1 MTPPSAA
8 TSSRE
13 AQSKTAAVLDATLA
27 ARAVTRCYTKTVT
40 SGAVSKNHHHLSH
53 SPYTCLSAVSPLSK
67 GAERCSACSV
77 AAVHIDLLSKRVA
90 DLLEENKAQAE
101 AAVRDCQ
108 AAEGRAET
116 LAQQIR
122 ELERHSSAALD
133 DSEARRLAAEKLG
146 QERLEAAEVLEA
158 RLQKAE
164 EEQRELIEAC
174 NSALADGLEELK
186 TVKHVALEDSRA
198 QHAAI
203 AKLRE
208 LHELD
213 ESTISR
219 LQDELQRERRRADE
233 REQRQS
239 AISPHVS
246 AFAPVGSAHK
256 VIEGQNLPSSRDA
269 KSAHEEEVA
278 RLKKQLDASI
288 KAAEDKVEHEIS
300 KSAELYM
307 RFGAALTRIAEL
319 EQELAAE
326 RSQRAQER
334 ESYRRQIQAANRES
348 QDLLRRIASLDLP
361 SRTVSPTAHM
371 RVALPR
377 LNPD

>member
-1 MTPPSAA
+1 MTPSSAA
-8 TSSRE
+8 TSSGE
-13 AQSKTAAVLDATLA
+13 TQSKTAAAVA
-27 ARAVTRCYTKTVT
+27 ARAVTRTVT
-40 SGAVSKNHHHLSH
+40 SVAFAKNHHHLSH

-101 AAVRDCQ
+101 AAVRDRQ

-278 RLKKQLDASI
+278 RLKQLDASI

-307 RFGAALTRIAEL
+307 RFGAALTRVAEL

-326 RSQRAQER
+326 RSQRAAEQE
-334 ESYRRQIQAANRES
+334 SHRRQIQAANRES
-348 QDLLRRIASLDLP
+348 EDLLRRIASLDLP